1 MNFENQSYSL
11 GSFHLNESLLHTG
24 GAEGYVVSL
33 VLELEQ
39 RGVPVFLG
47 SGRNEP
53 LSFPHNSYL
62 IPGVHK
68 DTDDEHMN
76 LNAERIESIMHDNNL
91 DILHLHNINN
101 GPLIE
106 AIRARYKTVKT
117 VHDYR
122 SICPVEF
129 KVDSRSD
136 ACTQPVGDSCLRCIG
151 GESQASIVGQYADNV
166 EQLKSLDLLLTTSQ
180 YVGDQLRT
188 NGIPHEKIRV
198 IPLFIP
204 TNELDSCEI
213 DQSDDKYKSDLLFVG
228 RIEWQKGLREA
239 LRSFSLLPADSIFT
253 VCGDGGDLAYC
264 KELASELGIL
274 NRVRFAG
281 WVDTQEK
288 VNYIAN
294 TKIVVVPSIWPEP
307 FGLVGLE
314 SMHFKKPVVGFDV
327 GGISEWLHD
336 GDNGILVPR
345 GDSEMLSD
353 ALNHLLLN
361 PETAS
366 EMGERG
372 REIADSMFSAEKHI
386 DGMLEVYA
394 EL

>member
-1 MNFENQSYSL
+1 MNVENQNHSL
-11 GSFHLNESLLHTG
+11 GSLHLNESLLHTG
-24 GAEGYVVSL
+24 GAEGYVLSL
-33 VLELEQ
+33 VSELEKK
-39 RGVPVFLG
+39 GVPVFLG
-47 SGRNEP
+47 TGRDEP
-53 LSFPHNSYL
+53 FTFPDNSYL

-68 DTDDEHMN
+68 DTDDEHVN
-76 LNAERIESIMHDNNL
+76 LNAEQIESIMHDNNL

-106 AIRARYKTVKT
+106 LIKARYKTVRT

-129 KVDSRSD
+129 KIDSHND
-136 ACTQPVGDSCLRCIG
+136 TCTQPVGDGCLGCLS
-151 GESQASIVGQYADNV
+151 GESQTSVIDQYADNV
-166 EQLKSLDLLLTTSQ
+166 ERLKSLDLLLATSQ
-180 YVGDQLRT
+180 YVGDQLLT
-188 NGIPHEKIRV
+188 NGIPHEKVRV

-213 DQSDDKYKSDLLFVG
+213 DRSDERYKSDLLYIG

-239 LRSFSLLPADSIFT
+239 LRSFSLLPAGSIFT

-274 NRVRFAG
+274 DRVRFAG
-281 WVDTQEK
+281 WVNTREK

-294 TKIVVVPSIWPEP
+294 TKMVVVPSIWPEP

-314 SMHFKKPVVGFDV
+314 SMHLKKPVVGFDV

-345 GDSEMLSD
+345 GDAEKLSD
-353 ALNHLLLN
+353 ALNYLLLN
-361 PETAS
+361 PDTAS
-366 EMGERG
+366 EMGDRG
-372 REIADSMFSAEKHI
+372 RAIADTEFSAEKHI
-386 DGMLEVYA
+386 DGMLGAYA